1 MRSSRTLSFALA
13 ALGAISLVMP
23 VMAAQSTAAQSY
35 IVVFKDA
42 AADRADSN
50 PSHPRIDADKVAR
63 LVAAIASRTGVNPA
77 NTFSAVFGGFSARLN
92 ARQLQ
97 AVESDQSVANVMA
110 DVPVHLQFDEVGA
123 RMTETQVRLTSPKVP
138 AGIKRVGATNNG
150 IADIDGNGG
159 KVNADVAVIDT
170 GIQRDHPDL
179 NVVGGYNCTSANRG
193 KWDDGNGH
201 GTHVAGIIG
210 AYDNGRG
217 VVGVAP
223 GVRLWSVKVL
233 DDTGDGLMSWIV
245 CGIDW
250 ITSQRSSDGS
260 RPLIDVANMSLR
272 STLPQG
278 DDHNCGRTYRD
289 LMHSALCRS
298 VAAGTTYVVAAGND
312 RDDASH
318 YRPAA
323 YDEAITVSA
332 MTDYDGV
339 AGGNGTRPA
348 DCLAGYPDDTFAG
361 FSNFGADVDLTAPG
375 VCVLSTWAG
384 GMYAYASGTSMA
396 APHVAGAAAL
406 YMAQFPGA
414 EPDQVKMALQHVG
427 RTDWKRSTD
436 PDGRPDLLL
445 WATGFDRPP
454 DFSVAATS
462 PAGYAG
468 PNAQLAV
475 PVSLT
480 RLRGFS
486 STITVSMSG
495 LPAGLSA
502 APVTTGNDKA
512 VLTVT
517 GSDKVRNG
525 KYTATVVAEDGGLR
539 HSTTVTIRVDGIAPT
554 APTSVTPGAGFWYS
568 PDGQVTLR
576 WSGSTDS
583 GSGASQNA
591 YVRRRVA
598 RASSGSCGDFS
609 NDGDWSLLSTGYSED
624 ALLSGYCYR
633 WQMRAA
639 DKAGNASDPV
649 STGKVLVDTSDPKV
663 TISKPAPG
671 STIVRSKPSQS
682 VEWKVTRCGGS
693 TLGGVSVQRQ
703 RATSHQR
710 GSCAGATWK
719 NDGLARNLEL
729 PATEKGLVSGS
740 CYRWIIT
747 AHDKATNYSKTTSGS
762 VLISSTA
769 TSSTE
774 TSAGGASP
782 SMGSVTLTP
791 SAGSTLP
798 SSEWSGSMPGGP
810 PATPPVTS
818 CASSSSGGAS
828 WSTFTTPNGST
839 PFMAL
844 RLPAGRLT
852 KSRSAR
858 GTAPAPG
865 AIGRPR
871 RRFARSWRRQ
881 KVRFRE
887 GRQPGSRAVSRR
899 IRRSRGLL
907 DEQRRNLRYSF
918 TGRSVALVSTLGP
931 GRGMADVYVDG
942 LRATTINLSSSTLTT
957 REVVVHPQLV
967 KQRPHVISLQLRS
980 SARVD
985 VDAVVVLN

>member
-1 MRSSRTLSFALA
+1 M
-13 ALGAISLVMP
+13 
-23 VMAAQSTAAQSY
+23 
-35 IVVFKDA
+35 
-42 AADRADSN
+42 
-50 PSHPRIDADKVAR
+50 
-63 LVAAIASRTGVNPA
+63 VAAIASRSGVNPA
-77 NTFSAVFGGFSARLN
+77 NTFSSVFGGFSARLN

-97 AVESDQSVANVMA
+97 AVESDKSVANVMA

-138 AGIKRVGATNNG
+138 AGIKRVGATNSG

-159 KVNADVAVIDT
+159 KVNADIAVIDT

-250 ITSQRSSDGS
+250 ITSQRSSAGS
-260 RPLIDVANMSLR
+260 RPLIDIANMSLR

-312 RDDASH
+312 RDDSSH

-339 AGGNGTRPA
+339 AGGGGTRPA

-406 YMAQFPGA
+406 YLAQFPGA

-591 YVRRRVA
+591 YVRRRLA

-633 WQMRAA
+633 WQIRAA

-649 STGKVLVDTSDPKV
+649 STGKVLVDTSGPKV

-682 VEWKVTRCGGS
+682 VEWKVTDAGGS

-719 NDGLARNLEL
+719 NDGLARNLSS
-729 PATEKGLVSGS
+729 PTTEKGLVSGS

-747 AHDKATNYSKTTSGS
+747 AHDKATNYSKATSGS
-762 VLISSTA
+762 VLISSA
-769 TSSTE
+769 TSSSTE
-774 TSAGGASP
+774 TSAGWASP
-782 SMGSVTLTP
+782 STGSVTLTP
-791 SAGSTLP
+791 RAGSTLP
-798 SSEWSGSMPGGP
+798 SSDMVWLD
-810 PATPPVTS
+810 ARWT
-818 CASSSSGGAS
+818 ASNAAGYELRLSSSGGAS
-828 WSTFTTPNGST
+828 WSTYTSPNGSS

-844 RLPAGRLT
+844 RLPAGRVYEVQV
-852 KSRSAR
+852 RARNSA
-858 GTAPAPG
+858 G
-865 AIGRPR
+865 AWSHWSSATSVSLI
-871 RRFARSWRRQ
+871 AWRRQ
-881 KVRFRE
+881 KVPLSKKV
-887 GRQPGSRAVSRR
+887 GTWQSASMSGASGGAVAYSTSGGA
-899 IRRSRGLL
+899 I
-907 DEQRRNLRYSF
+907 LRYSF
-918 TGRSVALVSTLGP
+918 SAAPWPCVDAWSGP
-931 GRGMADVYVDG
+931 GNGRRYVDG
-942 LRATTINLSSSTLTT
+942 LRATTDQPLSSTLTT
-957 REVVVHPQLV
+957 RQ
-967 KQRPHVISLQLRS
+967 S
-980 SARVD
+980 SSPATGQA
-985 VDAVVVLN
+985 AVSMSFRCSCVRRRASMSMRWSS

>member
-1 MRSSRTLSFALA
+1 
-13 ALGAISLVMP
+13 
-23 VMAAQSTAAQSY
+23 
-35 IVVFKDA
+35 
-42 AADRADSN
+42 
-50 PSHPRIDADKVAR
+50 
-63 LVAAIASRTGVNPA
+63 
-77 NTFSAVFGGFSARLN
+77 
-92 ARQLQ
+92 
-97 AVESDQSVANVMA
+97 MA

-250 ITSQRSSDGS
+250 ITSQRSGDGS

-609 NDGDWSLLSTGYSED
+609 NDGDWSLLPTGYSED

-682 VEWKVTRCGGS
+682 VEWKVTDAGGS

-719 NDGLARNLEL
+719 NDGLARNLSS
-729 PATEKGLVSGS
+729 PTTEKGLVGGS

-762 VLISSTA
+762 VLISSSA

-798 SSEWSGSMPGGP
+798 STEMVWLD
-810 PATPPVTS
+810 ARWT
-818 CASSSSGGAS
+818 ASNAAGYELRLSSSGGAS
-828 WSTFTTPNGST
+828 WSTFTHAERQHAVHG
-839 PFMAL
+839 AA
-844 RLPAGRLT
+844 PAGRAGL
-852 KSRSAR
+852 RS
-858 GTAPAPG
+858 PG
-865 AIGRPR
+865 PRAEQR
-871 RRFARSWRRQ
+871 RRLERLVVRDDCFAQAGAGRRF
-881 KVRFRE
+881 RLRE
-887 GRQPGSRAVSRR
+887 GRRLEVGNVSGASGGAVAYSTSSGA
-899 IRRSRGLL
+899 I
-907 DEQRRNLRYSF
+907 LRYSF
-918 TGRSVALVSTLGP
+918 TGRSVALVSTLGSGPGNGRRLRRWPARDNDQPLVFDAHHAP
-931 GRGMADVYVDG
+931 GR
-942 LRATTINLSSSTLTT
+942 L
-957 REVVVHPQLV
+957 HPQLV
-967 KQRPHVISLQLRS
+967 KQRRARHFAAAAFVGARRRRCGGRPELAGGLRQEVAHDLVELRRSLEIDHVRNALEDMLPGARHFGGDAFARRDDTGRVQRAPHDERRHLDL
-980 SARVD
+980 A
-985 VDAVVVLN
+985 